1 VLTSNPSAISLPHGT
16 ARMRVVSG
24 IENTHADRGSAPVFN
39 LRTSDGTFFA
49 NGILVHNCD
58 AASGAFDE
66 LTQLQ
71 PASIEWDGEMS
82 TENVVDYLTSANPY
96 FANA

>member
-1 VLTSNPSAISLPHGT
+1 MRAVSDAGKIAPLVFDLTVERDH
-16 ARMRVVSG
+16 
-24 IENTHADRGSAPVFN
+24 E
-39 LRTSDGTFFA
+39 FFA

-66 LTQLQ
+66 LTQLK
-71 PASIEWDGEMS
+71 PASVEWNQEMS